1 MVVVGLF
8 KPVVEAGSVKDV
20 FANGDFSYLA
30 PVYKLIKT
38 DDAFFLLELINILI
52 EFLFGHVT
60 NHFFK
65 LFFLDG
71 LSILFPVLPAATTLF
86 ILVTHL
92 LLVTP
97 SS

>member
-65 LFFLDG
+65 LI
-71 LSILFPVLPAATTLF
+71 SIKEEEMKDKEAKIKAMNKEIEEDEKSLQWK
-86 ILVTHL
+86 
-92 LLVTP
+92 
-97 SS
+97 